1 MGVERPLH
9 TRTNGVRPVDLTVIA
24 VAQLAI
30 TIGEPDA
37 NRKAAAA
44 AVAEAAAAGARLV
57 VLPELSD
64 SGYVFGA
71 VAGPARAEAGALAAP
86 VDDSDTLR
94 QWHALAA
101 EHRLVIVGG
110 FCERGGDGRLYNSAA
125 LVDESGTR
133 AVYRKAHLWD
143 KEKLVFTPG
152 DAPPPVLDTA
162 VGRVAVMICYDL
174 EFPEWTRLAALNG
187 ADLIAAPVNWPY
199 AARPAGERPAEVVKA
214 QAAAATNGV
223 FVAVADRCQD
233 ERGVSWISGSL
244 IAGPDGYPLAGPV
257 LQDRPAVLTAACDLQ
272 AARDKS
278 LDGDNDLL
286 ADRRPS
292 LYAEPQTAAEPQ
304 TTAEPQRKDEKDERV
319 VAANAHWAARFIANG
334 TSYSDFQAT
343 MARITAWDDWCRE
356 WGRTAQYYERLAEAA
371 EEKGQTQTAGEAW
384 RRAALCWH
392 WGKFVFV
399 DDLDQQRAAHDR
411 TVACFR
417 RGAATLSPPAEPVRI
432 PYQGTTLAAYL
443 RVPASQAKP
452 PIVIM
457 MPGLDSVKEELQA
470 TAEYMLARG
479 LAVIAVDGPGQGEA
493 EYELPIE
500 PAYEKVATAVADYL
514 EGRDDVDPARIG
526 GFGVS
531 LGGYYAARAAA
542 YEPRIKAAVALAG
555 PYQWSLDWDILPP
568 QTRATFQRRSRAAT
582 QQQAREKL
590 AQLTLEDAA
599 ARITTPLLVAAGGR
613 DRLVPTYH
621 AERLAREAPGAE
633 LMLDPE
639 GSHGLTNHAFESR
652 SKMADWLAAHLH
664 PAGAD
669 GN

>member
-1 MGVERPLH
+1 MPNLP
-9 TRTNGVRPVDLTVIA
+9 TTNGARAVDHTVIA

-30 TIGEPDA
+30 AIGEPDA

-57 VLPELSD
+57 VLPELCD
-64 SGYVFGA
+64 SGYVFGDD
-71 VAGPARAEAGALAAP
+71 ARRASAEAGALAAP
-86 VDDSDTLR
+86 ADDSVTLR

-101 EHRLVIVGG
+101 EHQLVIVGG
-110 FCERGGDGRLYNSAA
+110 FCERGAGGRLYNSAA
-125 LVDESGTR
+125 VVDASGTR
-133 AVYRKAHLWD
+133 AIYRKAHLWD

-152 DAPPPVLDTA
+152 DAPPPVVDLGF
-162 VGRVAVMICYDL
+162 GRVGVMICYDL
-174 EFPEWTRLAALNG
+174 EFPEWVRLAALDG
-187 ADLIAAPVNWPY
+187 ADLIAAPVNWPA

-214 QAAAATNGV
+214 LADAATNGV
-223 FVAVADRCQD
+223 FVAVADRCQA

-244 IAGPDGYPLAGPV
+244 IVGPDGYPLAGPV
-257 LQDRPAVLTAACDLQ
+257 LEDRAAVLTATCDLQ
-272 AARDKS
+272 KARDKS

-286 ADRRPS
+286 ADRRPG
-292 LYAEPQTAAEPQ
+292 LYTQHKPEAG
-304 TTAEPQRKDEKDERV
+304 DERV
-319 VAANAHWAARFIANG
+319 AAANAHWAARFIANG

-343 MARITAWDDWCRE
+343 MARITVWDDWCRE
-356 WGRTAQYYERLAEAA
+356 WGRTGQYYEQLAEAA
-371 EEKGQTQTAGEAW
+371 EAAGRTVTAGEAW

-417 RGAATLSPPAEPVRI
+417 RGAGTLSPPAELVRI
-432 PYQGTTLAAYL
+432 PYQDTALAAYL
-443 RVPASQAKP
+443 RVPGTSQAKP
-452 PIVIM
+452 PVVIM

-470 TAEYMLARG
+470 TAEYMLGRG
-479 LAVIAVDGPGQGEA
+479 LAVIAIDGPGQGEA

-500 PAYEKVATAVADYL
+500 PAYERVATAVADYL
-514 EGRDDVDPARIG
+514 EGRDDIDPARIG

-542 YEPRIKAAVALAG
+542 YEPRIRAAVSLAG

-568 QTRATFQRRSRAAT
+568 QTRATFQRRSGAASP
-582 QQQAREKL
+582 QEARDKL
-590 AQLTLEDAA
+590 AALTLGDAA
-599 ARITTPLLVAAGGR
+599 ARITRPLLVAAGGR

-633 LMLDPE
+633 LMLDPD

-652 SKMADWLAAHLH
+652 SKMADWLAAHL
-664 PAGAD
+664 
-669 GN
+669 

>member
-1 MGVERPLH
+1 MDN
-9 TRTNGVRPVDLTVIA
+9 TIIA

-30 TIGEPDA
+30 AIGEPDA

-44 AVAEAAAAGARLV
+44 AVAEAAAAQARLV
-57 VLPELSD
+57 VLPELCD

-71 VAGPARAEAGALAAP
+71 VVAQARAEAGALASPA
-86 VDDSDTLR
+86 DDSVTLR

-101 EHRLVIVGG
+101 EHQLIIVGG
-110 FCERGGDGRLYNSAA
+110 FCERGADGRLYNSAA
-125 LVDESGTR
+125 LVDASGTR
-133 AVYRKAHLWD
+133 AIYRKAHLWD

-152 DAPPPVLDTA
+152 DAPPPVADTA
-162 VGRVAVMICYDL
+162 IGRVAVMICYDL
-174 EFPEWTRLAALNG
+174 EFPEWVRLSAIAG
-187 ADLIAAPVNWPY
+187 ADLLAAPVNWPY
-199 AARPAGERPAEVVKA
+199 AARPAGERPAEVIKA
-214 QAAAATNGV
+214 QAAAATNGI

-244 IAGPDGYPLAGPV
+244 ITGPDGYPLAGPV
-257 LQDRPAVLTAACDLQ
+257 LEDRPAVLTAACDLTR
-272 AARDKS
+272 ARNKS

-292 LYAEPQTAAEPQ
+292 LYTEPERQ
-304 TTAEPQRKDEKDERV
+304 DERV
-319 VAANAHWAARFIANG
+319 AAANAHWAARFIANG
-334 TSYSDFQAT
+334 TSYPDFQAT

-356 WGRTAQYYERLAEAA
+356 WGRTARYYERLAEAA
-371 EEKGQTQTAGEAW
+371 DDKGQKLTAGAAW

-417 RGAATLSPPAEPVRI
+417 RGAATLTPPAEPVRV
-432 PYQGTTLAAYL
+432 PYGTTTLAAYL
-443 RVPASQAKP
+443 RVPATDGTKP
-452 PIVIM
+452 AVVIM

-479 LAVIAVDGPGQGEA
+479 LAVIAIDGPGQGEA

-500 PAYEKVATAVADYL
+500 PGYERVAMAVADYL
-514 EGRDDVDPARIG
+514 EGRDDIDPARLG

-531 LGGYYAARAAA
+531 LGGYYVARAAA
-542 YEPRIKAAVALAG
+542 YEPRIKAAVSLAG
-555 PYQWSLDWDILPP
+555 PYEWSLDWDVLPP
-568 QTRATFQRRSRAAT
+568 QTRATFQCRSGAKTESEARQRAA
-582 QQQAREKL
+582 E
-590 AQLTLEDAA
+590 LTLADAA
-599 ARITTPLLVAAGGR
+599 ARITCPLLVAAGGR
-613 DRLVPTYH
+613 DRLVPAYH

-639 GSHGLTNHAFESR
+639 GTHGLTNHAFQSR
-652 SKMADWLAAHLH
+652 TTMADWLAAHL
-664 PAGAD
+664 
-669 GN
+669 